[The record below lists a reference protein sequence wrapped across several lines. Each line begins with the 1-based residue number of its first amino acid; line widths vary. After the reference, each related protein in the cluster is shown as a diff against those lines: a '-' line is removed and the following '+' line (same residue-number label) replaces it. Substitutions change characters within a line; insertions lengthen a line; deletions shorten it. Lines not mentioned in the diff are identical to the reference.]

1 MHPDG
6 KTHVVMI
13 STQHAEPSMATLG
26 MEIAGYTGID
36 EFAPS
41 RNETNDPIVEK
52 VVKRMLAGFK
62 VDRVA
67 TCRPYWRVG
76 PCKLRYH

>member
-1 MHPDG
+1 
-6 KTHVVMI
+6 MI

-52 VVKRMLAGFK
+52 VVKRTLAEIK
-62 VDRVA
+62 VKD
-67 TCRPYWRVG
+67 G
-76 PCKLRYH
+76 